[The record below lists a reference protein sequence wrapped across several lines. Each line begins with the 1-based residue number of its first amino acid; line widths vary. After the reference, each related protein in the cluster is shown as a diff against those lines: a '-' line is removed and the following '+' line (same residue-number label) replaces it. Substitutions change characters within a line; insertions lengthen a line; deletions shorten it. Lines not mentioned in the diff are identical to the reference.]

1 MNLFD
6 DGVGVLLDAFE
17 ASVSKTMV
25 YRRGSLA
32 VVVTVTQGQTEYQ
45 TYDDVGNL
53 VTAVT
58 DATFIMRASRLVFNG
73 VVAEPEPGDTIEET
87 AEGTIAG
94 QSRKYE
100 VMPQGNLQCFTRD
113 PTGQLLRIHTKLIET
128 E

>member
-6 DGVGVLLDAFE
+6 DGIRILLDAFE
-17 ASVSKTMV
+17 ASVSQAMV
-25 YRRGSLA
+25 YRRGSLV

-73 VVAEPEPGDTIEET
+73 EIVEPEPGDTIEET
-87 AEGTIAG
+87 AENTITG

-100 VMPQGNLQCFTRD
+100 IMPQGNLQCFSRD